1 VVGRTRLIRTTRS
14 PLISGTFRRPRK
26 LWPWIAAA
34 VVAVAAIAA
43 LGYAFLR

>member
-26 LWPWIAAA
+26 LWPWIVAA

>member
-14 PLISGTFRRPRK
+14 PLISGSFRRPRK

-34 VVAVAAIAA
+34 AVAAGICVG
-43 LGYAFLR
+43 LWYAFLR